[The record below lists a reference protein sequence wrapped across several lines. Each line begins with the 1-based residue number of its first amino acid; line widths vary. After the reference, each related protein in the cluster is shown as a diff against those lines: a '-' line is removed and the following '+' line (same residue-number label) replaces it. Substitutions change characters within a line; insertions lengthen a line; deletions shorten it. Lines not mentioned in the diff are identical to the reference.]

1 VSRSRSITR
10 KVSDYR
16 RGKPRNVLSG
26 KIILIVT
33 EGKKT
38 EPNYLKALRKRFQ
51 LSATDIEI
59 IHPEGTDPVTLTN
72 RAVELRNQRKNKI
85 RSGAIPYDE
94 VWVVFDLEKTHDERR
109 AQAITAMS
117 IPEAKGI
124 RFAVSDPAFEY
135 WLLLHEEYTTA
146 SFADCDAVTARLKSC
161 WPDYKK
167 GSTPSAAFLDKVP
180 TAVKNAK
187 QVRIDNEKSGRTNPA
202 TDVDWLVCS
211 MNESTRQHLQYKLS
225 NRH

>member
-1 VSRSRSITR
+1 M
-10 KVSDYR
+10 
-16 RGKPRNVLSG
+16 
-26 KIILIVT
+26 T

-51 LSATDIEI
+51 LAATDIEI
-59 IHPEGTDPVTLTN
+59 IHPDGTDPVTLTN
-72 RAVELRNQRKNKI
+72 RAIELRDQRKKMAH
-85 RSGAIPYDE
+85 REAIPYDE

-117 IPEAKGI
+117 IPKAKGI
-124 RFAVSDPAFEY
+124 RFAASDPAFEY

-146 SFADCDAVTARLKSC
+146 TFADCDAVTARLKSC

-167 GSTPSAAFLDKVP
+167 GSTPSANFLEKVP

-187 QVRIDNEKSGRTNPA
+187 QVRTDNEKSGRTNPA
-202 TDVDWLVCS
+202 TDVDLLVCS
-211 MNESTRQHLQYKLS
+211 MNEATRSHLQYKLT
-225 NRH
+225 